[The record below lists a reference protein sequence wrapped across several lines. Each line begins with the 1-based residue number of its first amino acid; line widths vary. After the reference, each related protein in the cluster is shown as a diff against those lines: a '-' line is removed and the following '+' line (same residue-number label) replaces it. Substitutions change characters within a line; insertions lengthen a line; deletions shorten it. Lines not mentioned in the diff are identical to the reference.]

1 MFLEVTT
8 KRMNEEAVP
17 AGFKLGATELA
28 VCEIIDRWP
37 GENYSYFKVRAE
49 DGALYILRHDK
60 IAEQWE
66 LTLFS
71 REDIKG

>member
-1 MFLEVTT
+1 MILEVTASSVCG
-8 KRMNEEAVP
+8 ESVP
-17 AGFKLGATELA
+17 AAFKLGGTDLA
-28 VCEIIDRWP
+28 ICEIIDRWP

-66 LTLFS
+66 LTLF
-71 REDIKG
+71 RRQDIK

>member
-1 MFLEVTT
+1 MILEVTAT
-8 KRMNEEAVP
+8 SMHGESVP
-17 AGFKLGATELA
+17 TGFKLGGTMLA

-49 DGALYILRHDK
+49 DEALYILRHDK
-60 IAEQWE
+60 IAAQWE

-71 REDIKG
+71 RRE